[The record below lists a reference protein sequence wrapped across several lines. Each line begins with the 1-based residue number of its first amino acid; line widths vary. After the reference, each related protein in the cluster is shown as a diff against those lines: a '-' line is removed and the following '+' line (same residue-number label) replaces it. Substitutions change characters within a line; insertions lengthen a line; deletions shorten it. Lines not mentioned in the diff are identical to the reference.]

1 MAKKKESTLINMLVA
16 LLVIAAVSGGV
27 LGLVYGV
34 TKDAIAQVDQ
44 KKNEAAIQA
53 VLPLE
58 NVTYKADTMK
68 FNYEGVDLTFPCN
81 LAYDANGNFQGAAVK
96 TSEGGFGGKIDM
108 MVGFLADGTI
118 KGTSVLSHA
127 ETPGL
132 GANMT
137 GKFKDQFVDKNPNNF
152 KLIVKKDGGDVDAI
166 TAATITSRAFS
177 KAVNKAYQAF
187 MANKALQT
195 FTKGLIKE
203 NPILVLLLGCCPTL
217 ATTTSAINGMSMGL
231 ATTFVLVLSN
241 IFISLLKGF
250 IPDKVRIP
258 CFIVVIASFVTVV
271 QLVMQAYVPDI
282 YETLGLF
289 IPLIV
294 VNCIVLGRAEAFA
307 SKNPVFPSLLDG
319 LGMGL
324 GFTLALTLLGCLREF
339 LGSGS
344 IFGLTILPETA
355 NILVFILPPGAFIC
369 LGFVIAIVNK
379 LKKEN
384 H

>member
-34 TKDAIAQVDQ
+34 TKDAIAEVDQ

-58 NVTYKADTMK
+58 GEITYKADTMT
-68 FNYEGVDLTFPCN
+68 FTDEGVTLSFPCN

-137 GKFKDQFVDKNPNNF
+137 GKFKDQFVDKNPADF
-152 KLIVKKDGGDVDAI
+152 RLIVKKDGGDVDAI

-177 KAVNKAYQAF
+177 KAVDKAYKAF
-187 MANKALQT
+187 MANKAQFMNNAPVEEEAPVVEET
-195 FTKGLIKE
+195 PAEESNE
-203 NPILVLLLGCCPTL
+203 NMEG
-217 ATTTSAINGMSMGL
+217 GQ
-231 ATTFVLVLSN
+231 SN
-241 IFISLLKGF
+241 
-250 IPDKVRIP
+250 
-258 CFIVVIASFVTVV
+258 
-271 QLVMQAYVPDI
+271 
-282 YETLGLF
+282 E
-289 IPLIV
+289 
-294 VNCIVLGRAEAFA
+294 
-307 SKNPVFPSLLDG
+307 
-319 LGMGL
+319 
-324 GFTLALTLLGCLREF
+324 
-339 LGSGS
+339 
-344 IFGLTILPETA
+344 
-355 NILVFILPPGAFIC
+355 
-369 LGFVIAIVNK
+369 
-379 LKKEN
+379 
-384 H
+384 

>member
-1 MAKKKESTLINMLVA
+1 MLVA

-34 TKDAIAQVDQ
+34 TKDAIAEVDQ

-96 TSEGGFGGKIDM
+96 TNEGGFGGKIDM

-137 GKFKDQFVDKNPNNF
+137 GKFKDQFVDKNPASY
-152 KLIVKKDGGDVDAI
+152 KLTVTKDGGDVDAI

-187 MANKALQT
+187 MANKAQFMNNT
-195 FTKGLIKE
+195 PAKE
-203 NPILVLLLGCCPTL
+203 AAPAVEAAPAEENNETEG
-217 ATTTSAINGMSMGL
+217 GQ
-231 ATTFVLVLSN
+231 SN
-241 IFISLLKGF
+241 
-250 IPDKVRIP
+250 
-258 CFIVVIASFVTVV
+258 
-271 QLVMQAYVPDI
+271 
-282 YETLGLF
+282 E
-289 IPLIV
+289 
-294 VNCIVLGRAEAFA
+294 
-307 SKNPVFPSLLDG
+307 
-319 LGMGL
+319 
-324 GFTLALTLLGCLREF
+324 
-339 LGSGS
+339 
-344 IFGLTILPETA
+344 
-355 NILVFILPPGAFIC
+355 
-369 LGFVIAIVNK
+369 
-379 LKKEN
+379 
-384 H
+384 

>member
-34 TKDAIAQVDQ
+34 TKDAIAEVDQ

-58 NVTYKADTMK
+58 NVTYKADTLK
-68 FNYEGVDLTFPCN
+68 YSYEGADLTFPCN
-81 LAYDANGNFQGAAVK
+81 LAYDANGTFKGAAVK

-187 MANKALQT
+187 MANKAQ
-195 FTKGLIKE
+195 FMNNAPAKE
-203 NPILVLLLGCCPTL
+203 VAPTVE
-217 ATTTSAINGMSMGL
+217 AAPAEENNETEGGQ
-231 ATTFVLVLSN
+231 SN
-241 IFISLLKGF
+241 
-250 IPDKVRIP
+250 
-258 CFIVVIASFVTVV
+258 
-271 QLVMQAYVPDI
+271 
-282 YETLGLF
+282 E
-289 IPLIV
+289 
-294 VNCIVLGRAEAFA
+294 
-307 SKNPVFPSLLDG
+307 
-319 LGMGL
+319 
-324 GFTLALTLLGCLREF
+324 
-339 LGSGS
+339 
-344 IFGLTILPETA
+344 
-355 NILVFILPPGAFIC
+355 
-369 LGFVIAIVNK
+369 
-379 LKKEN
+379 
-384 H
+384 

>member
-34 TKDAIAQVDQ
+34 TKDAIAEVDQ

-187 MANKALQT
+187 MANKAQ
-195 FTKGLIKE
+195 FMNNAPAKE
-203 NPILVLLLGCCPTL
+203 AAPAVE
-217 ATTTSAINGMSMGL
+217 ATPAEENNEMEGGQ
-231 ATTFVLVLSN
+231 SN
-241 IFISLLKGF
+241 
-250 IPDKVRIP
+250 
-258 CFIVVIASFVTVV
+258 
-271 QLVMQAYVPDI
+271 
-282 YETLGLF
+282 E
-289 IPLIV
+289 
-294 VNCIVLGRAEAFA
+294 
-307 SKNPVFPSLLDG
+307 
-319 LGMGL
+319 
-324 GFTLALTLLGCLREF
+324 
-339 LGSGS
+339 
-344 IFGLTILPETA
+344 
-355 NILVFILPPGAFIC
+355 
-369 LGFVIAIVNK
+369 
-379 LKKEN
+379 
-384 H
+384 

>member
-34 TKDAIAQVDQ
+34 TKDTIAEVDQ
-44 KKNEAAIQA
+44 KKNEAAIKA

-58 NVTYKADTMK
+58 NVTYKADTMQ
-68 FNYEGVDLTFPCN
+68 FTYEGVNTTFPCN
-81 LAYDANGNFQGAAVK
+81 LAFDANGNFQGAAVK

-177 KAVNKAYQAF
+177 KAVDKAYQAF
-187 MANKALQT
+187 MANKAQ
-195 FTKGLIKE
+195 FM
-203 NPILVLLLGCCPTL
+203 NNAP
-217 ATTTSAINGMSMGL
+217 A
-231 ATTFVLVLSN
+231 
-241 IFISLLKGF
+241 
-250 IPDKVRIP
+250 
-258 CFIVVIASFVTVV
+258 
-271 QLVMQAYVPDI
+271 
-282 YETLGLF
+282 
-289 IPLIV
+289 
-294 VNCIVLGRAEAFA
+294 AEAA
-307 SKNPVFPSLLDG
+307 PVMEAAP
-319 LGMGL
+319 
-324 GFTLALTLLGCLREF
+324 AEENN
-339 LGSGS
+339 
-344 IFGLTILPETA
+344 ETEGGQS
-355 NILVFILPPGAFIC
+355 N
-369 LGFVIAIVNK
+369 
-379 LKKEN
+379 E
-384 H
+384 